1 MMTYQLV
8 VLEPPRT
15 HWSHGAK
22 SNLAYASGIILPL
35 NLNTPSTYTKRTWIV
50 TISSPVGT
58 IVMTSGNVVVPLTA
72 PRIVCGETFQARSQT
87 VGFCGEMSSALDNQ
101 QFLEDFSQTGC
112 FLCFR
117 DACSLVSMGGQEQG
131 RFQLCCAL
139 DQGPH
144 EESGQ
149 HVPTLPTCM
158 GEMKGHIGSTY
169 LTPHRYAAGLRKKT
183 RKLCPCYYIIPSSR
197 SSRAFLLQVLCFLG
211 VPEGF
216 D

>member
-1 MMTYQLV
+1 MGKLSKPGPRRLV
-8 VLEPPRT
+8 FVGRCRARWTTSNSWKTSPR
-15 HWSHGAK
+15 
-22 SNLAYASGIILPL
+22 
-35 NLNTPSTYTKRTWIV
+35 RDV
-50 TISSPVGT
+50 
-58 IVMTSGNVVVPLTA
+58 
-72 PRIVCGETFQARSQT
+72 
-87 VGFCGEMSSALDNQ
+87 
-101 QFLEDFSQTGC
+101 